1 MCAIKIILFSG
12 CCIYSVPIPITQKVI
27 STTNNFDMLD
37 AKVIERFF
45 INLSRISRKQTVL
58 NQIVILQVDTQN
70 IIL

>member
-1 MCAIKIILFSG
+1 
-12 CCIYSVPIPITQKVI
+12 
-27 STTNNFDMLD
+27 MLD